1 MCIRDSVSACPMR
14 LMPTQ
19 IYQHY
24 EKGDIAGCERYR
36 ALDCVEC
43 GACTYVCPAK
53 IPLVQ
58 GIRAG
63 KQRVMDARR
72 KK

>member
-1 MCIRDSVSACPMR
+1 MCSSD
-14 LMPTQ
+14 LN
-19 IYQHY
+19 Y
-24 EKGDIAGCERYR
+24 EKHNLAGCERYR

-58 GIRAG
+58 GIRAA
-63 KQRVMDARR
+63 KQRVLDARR

>member
-1 MCIRDSVSACPMR
+1 MY
-14 LMPTQ
+14 LMPTS
-19 IYQHY
+19 IFQHY
-24 EKGDIAGCERYR
+24 EKGDVAGCERLR
-36 ALDCVEC
+36 AYDCVEC

-58 GIRAG
+58 GIRSA